1 MNLQILNFE
10 LLEGTMRAEMSSNAV
25 PEDAELVRRCGE
37 GDQEAFRTLV
47 TRYHPRIFN
56 LIHNLVKDRDEADDL
71 AQEVFIKAFRSL
83 AGFKG
88 QAQIYTW
95 LYRIAVN
102 RCLDWLKNRGR
113 HPEMTLERVEVYRAD
128 EAHLQ
133 SPGTADAEMVQRE
146 LGRALEKALQA
157 IPSDYRVALTL
168 REVDGLS
175 YEEIAEVME
184 CSVGTVKSR
193 LFRARLQLQRMLAD
207 IHEDWKGA

>member
-1 MNLQILNFE
+1 
-10 LLEGTMRAEMSSNAV
+10 MRAEMSSNAV

>member
-1 MNLQILNFE
+1 
-10 LLEGTMRAEMSSNAV
+10 MSSNAV

>member
-1 MNLQILNFE
+1 
-10 LLEGTMRAEMSSNAV
+10 MRAEMSSNAV
-25 PEDAELVRRCGE
+25 SEDAELVRRCRE

-56 LIHNLVKDRDEADDL
+56 LIYSLVKDRDEADDL
-71 AQEVFIKAFRSL
+71 TQEVFIKAFRSL

-88 QAQIYTW
+88 QAQVYTW

-113 HPEMTLERVEVYRAD
+113 RPEMSLERVEVYRTD
-128 EAHLQ
+128 EDTLQ
-133 SPGTADAEMVQRE
+133 SPGTADAETEQRE
-146 LGRALEKALQA
+146 LGRALEKALRA
-157 IPSDYRVALTL
+157 LSPDYRVALTL

-175 YEEIAEVME
+175 YEEIAEVID

-193 LFRARLQLQRMLAD
+193 LFRARAQLQRMLAN